1 MEFVAYNP
9 QTGIQINAA
18 DLRSLC
24 EAVLRRLR
32 RWSEG
37 PWFIAGG
44 VIVYSSSEL
53 VRFAP
58 LETGAEW
65 IYRPLSELKL
75 GLQG

>member
-9 QTGIQINAA
+9 QTGVMISGDRFRAVY
-18 DLRSLC
+18 
-24 EAVLRRLR
+24 EAV

>member
-1 MEFVAYNP
+1 MEFVAYNT
-9 QTGIQINAA
+9 QTGVMISSESFRAVY
-18 DLRSLC
+18 
-24 EAVLRRLR
+24 EAVQHECRG
-32 RWSEG
+32 WSSG

-44 VIVYSSSEL
+44 VICYGPSDL

>member
-9 QTGIQINAA
+9 QTGVMICGDRFRAVY
-18 DLRSLC
+18 
-24 EAVLRRLR
+24 EAVRCNCRS
-32 RWSEG
+32 WSEG

-44 VIVYSSSEL
+44 VICYSPSDF

>member
-1 MEFVAYNP
+1 MDFFAYNP
-9 QTGIQINAA
+9 QTGVMICGGNFRAVY
-18 DLRSLC
+18 
-24 EAVLRRLR
+24 EAVRCNCRS
-32 RWSEG
+32 WSEG
-37 PWFIAGG
+37 LWFIAGG

>member
-24 EAVLRRLR
+24 

>member
-24 EAVLRRLR
+24 EAVR

-65 IYRPLSELKL
+65 LYRPLSELKL